1 MSPVAHDTAAPRA
14 EAHTVGDL
22 LSDPSHG
29 GSLDGASRVGEAALG
44 DRRVRVGLWLD
55 GPRVVQARFMATTC
69 ASLVAYAEAACRA
82 LESGARAPSAGALRS
97 RVRGVHPGHLD
108 RAEAV
113 ATAVQRALGA
123 RPEEPR

>member
-1 MSPVAHDTAAPRA
+1 MSPTAHDPAAPRP
-14 EAHTVGDL
+14 EAPTVGDL

-29 GSLDGASRVGEAALG
+29 GALDGASRVGEAVLG

-55 GPRVVQARFMATTC
+55 GARVVRARFMATTC

-82 LESGARAPSAGALRS
+82 LESGARAPGADVLRS
-97 RVRGVHPGHLD
+97 GVRGVHPGHLD

-113 ATAVQRALGA
+113 AMAVHRALDA
-123 RPEEPR
+123 RPEEP

>member
-1 MSPVAHDTAAPRA
+1 MPHAAHATAAPGP
-14 EAHTVGDL
+14 EAPTVGDL

-29 GSLDGASRVGEAALG
+29 GALDGASRVGEAVLG
-44 DRRVRVGLWLD
+44 DRHVRVGLWLD
-55 GPRVVQARFMATTC
+55 GQRVVQARFMATTC

-113 ATAVQRALGA
+113 ARAVHRALGA
-123 RPEEPR
+123 QPEERR